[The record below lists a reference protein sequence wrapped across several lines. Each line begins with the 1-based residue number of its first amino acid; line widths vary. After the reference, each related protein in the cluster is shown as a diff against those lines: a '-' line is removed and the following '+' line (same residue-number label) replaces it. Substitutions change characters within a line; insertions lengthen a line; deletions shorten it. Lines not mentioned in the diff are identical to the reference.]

1 MTSLKPSLHEIQ
13 VSTVSPEEASY
24 GVAELWAG
32 GELIAYTHLDEG
44 DLMLRIDPR
53 RDGAPVEVGVHS
65 LVVALAEA
73 NDLLAHDGRQTN
85 QAKGTP

>member
-1 MTSLKPSLHEIQ
+1 MHEIR

-32 GELIAYTHLDEG
+32 GELIAYTHLDDG

-53 RDGAPVEVGVHS
+53 PDGAAVEVGAHS
-65 LVVALAEA
+65 LATALAEA
-73 NDLLAHDGRQTN
+73 DRLLAHDGRHET
-85 QAKGTP
+85 

>member
-1 MTSLKPSLHEIQ
+1 MHAIR
-13 VSTVSPEEASY
+13 VSAVSPEEASY

-32 GELIAYTHLDEG
+32 SELIAYTVFEGG

-65 LVVALAEA
+65 LVAALAEA
-73 NDLLAHDGRQTN
+73 NELLAHDGRP
-85 QAKGTP
+85 AK